1 MPRSRSATTPPA
13 RGAQRRQPERGRL
26 GGLGIRWDRQLRLI
40 MLGVLGLVGWVGVH
54 AALNMLATRSQ
65 ALQEESLV
73 QSLVGQN
80 RALEQE
86 ARSLSQPATIIR
98 DARALGMVRVGE
110 RGYVVT
116 GLSGN

>member
-1 MPRSRSATTPPA
+1 
-13 RGAQRRQPERGRL
+13 
-26 GGLGIRWDRQLRLI
+26 LGIRWDRQLRLI

-73 QSLVGQN
+73 QSLAGQN